1 MDSAQIVTEIRNRVG
16 SNSGLSD
23 QTITSL
29 VSSIIP
35 QGGEVGED
43 FFNSTANWLKTL
55 GGNFSHDVA
64 AQVKSQLEAKVAE
77 GVEAFKKTY
86 KPEVKTIEDVFKM
99 LGVEK
104 PSEQAPKTI
113 DELIAKLQTPQQA
126 PTDNNQ
132 MLAELM
138 KIVKEGQKPDPEIAA
153 LKQQLSD
160 LIAENK
166 RIKEQNGFEQIV
178 GAVKGK
184 ADSLMVLDSALWE
197 HAIDCVTLA
206 NDRNGLTE
214 DKLLELTKSKYEELS
229 KALRPA
235 GTKIY
240 GESRT
245 NGENPIL
252 KSILDKK
259 NAEQKARAE
268 AVKAQQSRWK

>member
-1 MDSAQIVTEIRNRVG
+1 MDNAQIVSEIRNRVG
-16 SNSGLSD
+16 QNSGLSD

-64 AQVKSQLEAKVAE
+64 AQVKSQLEAKVNE
-77 GVEAFKKTY
+77 GIEAFKKSY

-113 DELIAKLQTPQQA
+113 DELIAKLQTPQ
-126 PTDNNQ
+126 TDQNSQ
-132 MLAELM
+132 ILTELLNV
-138 KIVKEGQKPDPEIAA
+138 VKEGQKPDPEIAE
-153 LKQQLSD
+153 LKKQLTD

-166 RIKEQNGFEQIV
+166 RIKEQTGFEQIV
-178 GAVKGK
+178 SAVKGK

-197 HAIDCVTLA
+197 HAIECVTLA
-206 NDRNGLTE
+206 TDRSGLTE

-235 GTKIY
+235 GSKIY
-240 GESRT
+240 GESRA
-245 NGENPIL
+245 NGDNPLL
-252 KSILDKK
+252 KSILEKK
-259 NAEQKARAE
+259 AAEQKARAA
-268 AVKAQQSRWK
+268 AVKEQQSRWK